1 MALENIVYNDLLGK
15 NYKVYVGKTKKGE
28 IDFVAIKNN
37 ITKYIQ
43 VCYDLSDE
51 KTRKREINAFDEFES
66 SEKYIITM
74 DRNSYNVEDVKIL
87 NIFDFLMND
96 EF

>member
-1 MALENIVYNDLLGK
+1 M
-15 NYKVYVGKTKKGE
+15 
-28 IDFVAIKNN
+28 
-37 ITKYIQ
+37 TKYIQ

-51 KTRKREINAFDEFES
+51 KTREREISAFNEFES

-74 DRNSYNVEDVKIL
+74 DKNNYVVENVRIL

-96 EF
+96 NF